1 MRKIVRSIIDLTGI
15 LAILLLIL
23 STAANG
29 AEDSGAEDSGAEDS
43 GAEDIAVEVRA
54 SQRQIFL
61 EDLGIAKIEKLMRTI
76 RLPQKRGAIL
86 RNANS
91 VQSRQR
97 RIASV

>member
-1 MRKIVRSIIDLTGI
+1 MIRKIVRSIIDLTGI

-23 STAANG
+23 STAAN
-29 AEDSGAEDSGAEDS
+29 GAEDSGAEDS

>member
-23 STAANG
+23 STAAN
-29 AEDSGAEDSGAEDS
+29 GAEDSGAEDS

>member
-29 AEDSGAEDSGAEDS
+29 AEDSGAEDSGAED
-43 GAEDIAVEVRA
+43 IAVEVRA
-54 SQRQIFL
+54 SQHQIFL